1 MARQRKKVVT
11 RKPAAKKRPTK
22 EAAAPSRKPAA
33 DPLILVSS
41 NPNKGIE
48 AERILGIP
56 LLRVSLSLPEIQ
68 AATVEEITRYK
79 AEVAKTKGYGRLLV
93 EDVSLGFDELGHFP
107 GPYVRWLLEAA
118 GGKGLAAIAYALNNR
133 AATAQCC
140 VGYWNGSE
148 VKIFVGKT
156 PGEILVEPRGE
167 RHFGWDA
174 WFLPSR
180 SEKTFAEMTPDEKD
194 AVSHRGKAYRKLA
207 AYLDSE
213 TAHSAGRK

>member
-1 MARQRKKVVT
+1 MALRSSKIRRRVPQQ
-11 RKPAAKKRPTK
+11 TK
-22 EAAAPSRKPAA
+22 A
-33 DPLILVSS
+33 DDHHKLILVSS

-48 AERILGIP
+48 AERILGVP

-79 AEVAKTKGYGRLLV
+79 LEVARTKGYARLVV
-93 EDVSLGFDELGHFP
+93 EDVSLGFNELGNFP

-133 AATAQCC
+133 SACARCC
-140 VGYWNGSE
+140 VAYWNGVE
-148 VKIFVGKT
+148 GKIFL
-156 PGEILVEPRGE
+156 GETDGEVLVEPRGE

-174 WFLPSR
+174 WFQPRGSQ
-180 SEKTFAEMTPDEKD
+180 KTFAEMTADEKD

-207 AYLDSE
+207 EHLRQE
-213 TAHSAGRK
+213 QTARSSGQG